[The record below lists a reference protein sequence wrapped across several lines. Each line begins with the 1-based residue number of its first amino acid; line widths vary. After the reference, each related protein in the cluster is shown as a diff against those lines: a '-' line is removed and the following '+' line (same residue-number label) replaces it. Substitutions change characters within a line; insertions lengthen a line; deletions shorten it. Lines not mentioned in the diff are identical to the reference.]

1 MSERTEIIQSA
12 IWASE
17 LTTDEFERAARG
29 ITERRFDK
37 GNYLFHR
44 GDKVDYWHGVV
55 TGLVKMSSVSQSG
68 KAITFA
74 GIGAGGWFGEGSVLK
89 DEWRRYDLVAIRNTH
104 ALLMNRATFMWLYEN
119 SVGFNRFLVR
129 QLNERLAQFIA
140 TTEYERLLDPK
151 ARVARQISWLGN
163 PLLCPH
169 VGNVI
174 EITQDELAL
183 LATVSRPLVN
193 RSLQELAQEGLLDFA
208 HGAITVIN
216 RQKLGDYGAIEDFS

>member
-1 MSERTEIIQSA
+1 MSERFDIIRSTVWATE
-12 IWASE
+12 
-17 LTTDEFERAARG
+17 LLPDEVERAARG
-29 ITERRFDK
+29 VTERRFAK
-37 GNYLFHR
+37 GNYLCHR

-55 TGLVKMSSVSQSG
+55 TGLVKMSSVSQTG

-89 DEWRRYDLVAIRNTH
+89 AEPRKYDLVAVRETH
-104 ALLMNRATFMWLYEN
+104 VLMMNRATFMWLYEN
-119 SVGFNRFLVR
+119 SFGFNRFLVR

-151 ARVARQISWLGN
+151 ARVARQLSWLGN

-174 EITQDELAL
+174 EITQDEMAL

-193 RSLQELAQEGLLDFA
+193 RSLQELSQEGLLTFA
-208 HGAITVIN
+208 HGSITILN
-216 RQKLGDYGAIEDFS
+216 RQKLGEYGATEDYL